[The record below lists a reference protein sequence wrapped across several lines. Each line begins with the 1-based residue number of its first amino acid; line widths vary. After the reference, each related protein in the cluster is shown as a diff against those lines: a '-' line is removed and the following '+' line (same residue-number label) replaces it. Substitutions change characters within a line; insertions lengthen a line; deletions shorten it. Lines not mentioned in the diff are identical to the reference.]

1 MKSIA
6 RLRGRRRVA
15 VVVLFALGAVG
26 PNNYIE
32 GVNSAYGIYSKAGS
46 LLASFTENSLWSG
59 NGSFC
64 DGHGGGDP
72 VVIYDPMA
80 DRWILTHLAY
90 GPGASTGPFYQCVAV
105 SRSGNPVSGGW
116 YLYALQMDQGLVPP
130 NTLNDYP
137 KFGIWTDCLD
147 FSFNGFLMPAG
158 AYNGTG
164 YGSLSRSDMY
174 AGASLTWALG
184 FLPGQAS
191 DAFTM
196 IPSNLEA
203 PGSAGLPPAGT
214 PDYFVSESIFNF
226 AWNVRKFTA
235 GANCGGGGTLGAA
248 TPVGQSSYS
257 GGGGSIVPQP
267 PPATAANT
275 LDSLFDRM
283 MQKVQYRRVGSAE
296 SLWVVHTVGNSGA
309 NTGPQWGQI
318 DVSGGTVSTTP
329 VQQQIYMPDASLYRW
344 MPSIAADKA
353 GNVAMGYSTATATS
367 VPATLRRPERDP
379 QDARAGEDADR
390 PGPLPGRTG
399 DAEVLDA
406 KAQEPRPQAEPEGRP
421 AASERQP
428 GQPDGWKGAEEALGR
443 IY

>member
-15 VVVLFALGAVG
+15 VVVVVALVAAGIAAAAQTVALGGSPRNDRASVAVALPKVARTVFRGDVRYLPQVATRVTLKRELDEPRGWKPLSGRASPPAPNRILGRMPSPIQNFAGLSRTDSCTGGQCGAGIPPDTNGAVG

-32 GVNSAYGIYSKAGS
+32 GVNSAYGIYSKTGS

-72 VVIYDPMA
+72 VVIYDPTA

-137 KFGIWTDCLD
+137 NFGIWTDCLD

-318 DVSGGTVSTTP
+318 DVTGRTVATTP
-329 VQQQIYMPDASLYRW
+329 VQQQ
-344 MPSIAADKA
+344 
-353 GNVAMGYSTATATS
+353 
-367 VPATLRRPERDP
+367 
-379 QDARAGEDADR
+379 
-390 PGPLPGRTG
+390 
-399 DAEVLDA
+399 
-406 KAQEPRPQAEPEGRP
+406 
-421 AASERQP
+421 
-428 GQPDGWKGAEEALGR
+428 
-443 IY
+443 